1 MKICWEKTRK
11 AKAQLPLNLAI
22 GVKKKN
28 QKLFTNI
35 LTVRKRAKESLH
47 SLLDVAWNLTT
58 EDKEKAEILNAFF
71 TSVFKSQAS
80 YPQDT
85 LTRKS

>member
-1 MKICWEKTRK
+1 VLALKCLGKTRDTENK
-11 AKAQLPLNLAI
+11 GNK
-22 GVKKKN
+22 
-28 QKLFTNI
+28 KLFYKYLNS
-35 LTVRKRAKESLH
+35 KRRTKENLH
-47 SLLDVAWNLTT
+47 PLLDVAGNMTT
-58 EDKEKAEILNAFF
+58 ENKEKAEILNAFF